1 MEATS
6 TSTPTRLLS
15 KSRLA
20 SKRSWR
26 RQSPRDKVIVSL
38 EKDVDRMLQK
48 ELYVDNVLDSI
59 YSGNTA
65 KDTQGCIL
73 LGENR
78 KVGMV
83 VNSRIWMHRFMQ
95 KFVEAR
101 DRGEAVFITIE

>member
-1 MEATS
+1 
-6 TSTPTRLLS
+6 
-15 KSRLA
+15 
-20 SKRSWR
+20 
-26 RQSPRDKVIVSL
+26 
-38 EKDVDRMLQK
+38 MLPK